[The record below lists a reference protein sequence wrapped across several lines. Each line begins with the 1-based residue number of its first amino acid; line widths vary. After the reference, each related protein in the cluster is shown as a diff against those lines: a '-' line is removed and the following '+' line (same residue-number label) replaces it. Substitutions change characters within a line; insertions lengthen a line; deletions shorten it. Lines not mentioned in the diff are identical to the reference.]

1 MIIAIS
7 PYHLTTREAPAMASM
22 LLASSVVTVA
32 PGPGGGDGGT
42 GGVASAMAAARK
54 SATYRELAQS
64 WEWSVPLWRE
74 GVVAGVLDGLSPL
87 DEMGGVLRRI
97 CETTDLPSLRGFI
110 QDDLYDDPGRYLA
123 SLSRDLMKG
132 GPDPG
137 ILLPL
142 LASLDRFA
150 ARNATCVARSVAVS
164 VAQKAEVRLGKPVF
178 GVAIPLLLQASAE
191 RMIHARAVLHDALTP
206 LRRAIDEVVA
216 ACEEDA
222 SGEIDGSL
230 VAAEA
235 ERYAAAYEG
244 LRSRVA
250 EGCVH
255 DEVRMVEGVVTVQGL
270 LLPADAVL
278 RSSEQAMRELAGGA
292 RRIRNGDGP
301 DGSGTTLPAVYDA
314 MEHARVLTLV
324 MKPLGARGSGKR

>member
-32 PGPGGGDGGT
+32 PGPGGGEGADGA
-42 GGVASAMAAARK
+42 ASAMAAARM
-54 SATYRELAQS
+54 SATYRELARS

-74 GVVAGVLDGLSPL
+74 GVVAGALDGLSPL

-97 CETTDLPSLRGFI
+97 CETTDLPALRGFI
-110 QDDLYDDPGRYLA
+110 QDDLYDDPDRYLA

-137 ILLPL
+137 IVLPL

-150 ARNATCVARSVAVS
+150 SRNGACVARSVAVS
-164 VAQKAEVRLGKPVF
+164 VAQKAELRLGKPVF
-178 GVAIPLLLQASAE
+178 GVAIPLMLQASAE
-191 RMIHARAVLHDALTP
+191 RMIHARATLHDALTP
-206 LRRAIDEVVA
+206 LRRAIDNVIARCEQGAAEV
-216 ACEEDA
+216 
-222 SGEIDGSL
+222 DGAM

-235 ERYAAAYEG
+235 ERYAASYEG
-244 LRSRVA
+244 LRPRVA
-250 EGCVH
+250 EGCIY
-255 DEVRMVEGVVTVQGL
+255 DEVRMIEGVVTVQGL

-278 RSSEQAMRELAGGA
+278 RSSEQAMRELAGGG
-292 RRIRNGDGP
+292 RRVRGGDGP
-301 DGSGTTLPAVYDA
+301 GSVGTTLPAVYDA
-314 MEHARVLTLV
+314 MEHASVLTLV
-324 MKPLGARGSGKR
+324 IKPLGGKR

>member
-32 PGPGGGDGGT
+32 PGPGGGDGGA
-42 GGVASAMAAARK
+42 ASAMAAARK

-74 GVVAGVLDGLSPL
+74 GVVAGALDGSSPL

-97 CETTDLPSLRGFI
+97 CETSDLPSLRGFV

-142 LASLDRFA
+142 LAALDRFA
-150 ARNATCVARSVAVS
+150 ARNATCVARSVPVS

-206 LRRAIDEVVA
+206 LRRAIDDVVA
-216 ACEEDA
+216 ACEEHGA
-222 SGEIDGSL
+222 GEGEIDGSL

-292 RRIRNGDGP
+292 RRIRNGEGP
-301 DGSGTTLPAVYDA
+301 DASGTTLPAVYDA